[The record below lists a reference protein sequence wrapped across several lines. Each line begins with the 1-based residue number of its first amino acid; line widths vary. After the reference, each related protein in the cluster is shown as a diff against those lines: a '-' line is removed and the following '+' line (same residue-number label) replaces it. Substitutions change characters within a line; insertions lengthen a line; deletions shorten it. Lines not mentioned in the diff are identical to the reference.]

1 MISIRELYIA
11 YGSTTAVDGI
21 DVDVSDRELL
31 AMVGS
36 SGSGKSSVLHAI
48 AGLVTPV
55 SGSIEIA
62 GVDVVAMSDAERSAW
77 RLANV
82 GLIFQFGELVPELS
96 LADNVALPL
105 MLQGRR
111 RRNVRPECLALLD
124 RLGVGDVADHRP
136 GQVSGG
142 QMQRAAIARALIHR
156 PSVVLAD
163 EPTGALDTS
172 AGLLAME
179 ALTDLAREQ
188 GTCVIVVTHDARIA
202 SLCDRDVTLRDGR
215 LVEPSI
221 SRSIVGIHQ

>member
-1 MISIRELYIA
+1 MISIRDLHIS
-11 YGSTTAVDGI
+11 YGSTTAVAGV

-31 AMVGS
+31 ALVGS

-55 SGSIEIA
+55 SGSIEVA
-62 GVDVVAMSDAERSAW
+62 GVDVVALSDAERSVW

-82 GLIFQFGELVPELS
+82 GLVFQFGELVPELS
-96 LADNVALPL
+96 LADNVALTL
-105 MLQGRR
+105 MLQGQR
-111 RRNVRPECLALLD
+111 RRNVRPACLALLD
-124 RLGVGDVADHRP
+124 RLGVGDVADQRP

-188 GTCVIVVTHDARIA
+188 ETCVIVVTHDARIA

-215 LVEPSI
+215 LVDAPAAVTAV
-221 SRSIVGIHQ
+221 RGR